1 MKVKT
6 LKIAWDWLFCS
17 VGWQVHWH
25 FKKYYKSLVSLSLN
39 VSLAFSLEVSQAVN
53 LNIHYIWCCL
63 QSYRH
68 YKAAPP

>member
-6 LKIAWDWLFCS
+6 LKIAWVWLFCS
-17 VGWQVHWH
+17 VKWQVLWH
-25 FKKYYKSLVSLSLN
+25 FQKYCKSLVSLSSN
-39 VSLAFSLEVSQAVN
+39 ISLAFSLEVSQAVN
-53 LNIHYIWCCL
+53 LDICYIWCCL